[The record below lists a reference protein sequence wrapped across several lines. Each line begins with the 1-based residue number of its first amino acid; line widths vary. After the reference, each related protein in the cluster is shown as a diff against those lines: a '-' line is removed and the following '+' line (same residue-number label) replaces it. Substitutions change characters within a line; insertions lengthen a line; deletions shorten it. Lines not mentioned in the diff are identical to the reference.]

1 MLHHRWIMG
10 SLTAGV
16 SLLANLLSHTSA
28 KRTTLI
34 PWKKKTDETNGN
46 NETAMAWQKLSDTVR
61 FKQGDLNSELYI
73 LETVLKRRVFYR
85 L

>member
-1 MLHHRWIMG
+1 ME
-10 SLTAGV
+10 
-16 SLLANLLSHTSA
+16 
-28 KRTTLI
+28 
-34 PWKKKTDETNGN
+34 KKTDETNGN